1 VSIPGK
7 TVSVLSQVIVTH
19 HNRNLPQRQVIAIN
33 KGSRSKDSRPLGC
46 ARINST
52 GNTVGSACVTE
63 GLHIEI
69 VPVTESVTSIYF
81 TVGAYL
87 VPRLVIGGATGP
99 VLRALNI

>member
-1 VSIPGK
+1 
-7 TVSVLSQVIVTH
+7 
-19 HNRNLPQRQVIAIN
+19 
-33 KGSRSKDSRPLGC
+33 
-46 ARINST
+46 
-52 GNTVGSACVTE
+52 VGSACVTE